1 MKTNQ
6 ERLSVLLKSYVEN
19 KISAAELEELH
30 QLSQL
35 PEADAELDEFL
46 LVHWNSFKI
55 TESNSLP
62 RNDIFNKIITDER
75 FNDQLYQELVKPDF
89 GYKKWLSYASAAVVL
104 IIAGV
109 SFYQLAAR
117 KSPEVQKPEIV
128 KIMPGTKKAILTLGD
143 GSEIVLADS
152 SGNGI
157 AVQGKL
163 KIEHKNGSIN
173 YKLEDD
179 DAVIA
184 QNKVTTPKGGEYQV
198 ILQDGTHVWL
208 NAASSI
214 SYPVIFNGDERKVVI
229 SGEAYLEVA
238 KNPHKPFIVVAN
250 GTEVK
255 VLGTH
260 FNVSAYQ
267 NDDFVT
273 TTLIEGAVKVSAQ
286 GAYALLKPDQQ
297 AVISKTSAAI
307 TVRNVDAA
315 EAIAWKNGVFLY
327 NNENIKG
334 VMKVIARWYDI
345 DVVYQGDM
353 SDKTFGGKISK
364 FENFEK
370 LLKTL
375 ELTGV
380 IHFKIKGRR
389 VMVTP

>member
-1 MKTNQ
+1 METNQ

-30 QLSQL
+30 QLSRV
-35 PEADAELDEFL
+35 PEADADLDEFL
-46 LVHWNSFKI
+46 LIHWNSFKT
-55 TESNSLP
+55 TESSSLP
-62 RNDIFNKIITDER
+62 RNDIFQKIITDRR
-75 FNDQLYQELVKPDF
+75 FKDQQLEIVKPDF
-89 GYKKWLSYASAAVVL
+89 GYKKWLSYASAAMVF
-104 IIAGV
+104 IIAGI
-109 SFYQLAAR
+109 SLHQLVVR
-117 KSPEVQKPEIV
+117 KSPELQKPEMV

-152 SGNGI
+152 SGKAI

-179 DAVIA
+179 EAVIA

-214 SYPVIFNGDERKVVI
+214 SYPVIFNGNERKVVI

-238 KNPHKPFIVVAN
+238 RNPDKPFIVVAN
-250 GTEVK
+250 GAEVK

-267 NDDFVT
+267 DDDFVT
-273 TTLIEGAVKVSAQ
+273 TTLMEGAVKVTEKGS
-286 GAYALLKPDQQ
+286 YALLKPDQQ
-297 AVISKTSAAI
+297 AVINKTSSSI
-307 TVRNVDAA
+307 TVRDVDAA

-353 SDKTFGGKISK
+353 SNKTFGGKISK

-380 IHFKIKGRR
+380 IHFKIQGRR
-389 VMVTP
+389 VMVMP